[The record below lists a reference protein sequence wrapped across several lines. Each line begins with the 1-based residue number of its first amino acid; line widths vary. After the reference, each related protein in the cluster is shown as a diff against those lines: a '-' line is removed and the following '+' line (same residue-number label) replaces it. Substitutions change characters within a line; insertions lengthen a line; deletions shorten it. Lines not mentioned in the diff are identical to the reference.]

1 MAMTVADLDWKSHEI
16 LGVLFEATEELTTS
30 EIRDSSGIEP
40 NRVILYRIE
49 NYLEP
54 MELVETRQPPTEG
67 GTVVP
72 GKRIQLT
79 EKGEQATA
87 DLRESDDEEG
97 VSITDLPERVEQLAS
112 LIESLRDD
120 IDRIDRRLDHREE
133 VDDDVADAI
142 ENMDERISTLEAY
155 HSE

>member
-1 MAMTVADLDWKSHEI
+1 MALSVADLDWKSHEI

-30 EIRDSSGIEP
+30 EIRDSTGIEP

-54 MELVETRQPPTEG
+54 MELVETRQPTADG

-79 EKGEQATA
+79 EEGERVAAGLQ
-87 DLRESDDEEG
+87 EDDGDEG
-97 VSITDLPERVEQLAS
+97 LSIADLPERIEQLSS
-112 LIESLRDD
+112 LVESLQDD

-133 VDDDVADAI
+133 VDSEVADSL
-142 ENMDERISTLEAY
+142 ENMDNRISALENS